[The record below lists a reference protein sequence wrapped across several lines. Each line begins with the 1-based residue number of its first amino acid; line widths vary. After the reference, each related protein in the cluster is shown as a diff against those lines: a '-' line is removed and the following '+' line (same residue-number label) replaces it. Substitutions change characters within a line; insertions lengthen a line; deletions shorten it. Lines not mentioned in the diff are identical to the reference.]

1 MRINFTN
8 KNENQKIKEIEKIL
22 SEAFSKTEY
31 KFVIV
36 PNDYEKNKEKIK
48 KYHKEYYEKNKEKVK
63 KYHKEY
69 NERKKQNKIA

>member
-36 PNDYEKNKEKIK
+36 PNDFEKNKEKIK
-48 KYHKEYYEKNKEKVK
+48 KYHEE
-63 KYHKEY
+63 
-69 NERKKQNKIA
+69 KKQNKIT